1 MTATPDEPLELLSDD
16 EAEVIITKA
25 IDANGGQATR
35 DDLRRI
41 LDWALDTRTR
51 ALMLE
56 ATLTADIGLVFPDAD
71 GDIVAR
77 SLPRPWLRDGAR

>member
-1 MTATPDEPLELLSDD
+1 MNPPELLSDD
-16 EAEVIITKA
+16 EAAVIITKA

-35 DDLRRI
+35 DELARI

-71 GDIVAR
+71 ADIVAK
-77 SLPRPWLRDGAR
+77 SLRAANR

>member
-1 MTATPDEPLELLSDD
+1 MTTTAARLELLTDD

-35 DDLRRI
+35 DELARI
-41 LDWALDTRTR
+41 LDWALETRAR

-56 ATLTADIGLVFPDAD
+56 ATLTADIGLVFPGAD
-71 GDIVAR
+71 GDIVIKQIQV
-77 SLPRPWLRDGAR
+77 RP